1 VIHSVEARFSDVAR
15 KAKYQG
21 VCIVALIV
29 DTQGNPQNVHV
40 IRSLGMG
47 LDENAVEAV
56 KQYKFRPAMLD
67 GETPVP
73 VAITVQIGFHLY

>member
-1 VIHSVEARFSDVAR
+1 
-15 KAKYQG
+15 
-21 VCIVALIV
+21 
-29 DTQGNPQNVHV
+29 
-40 IRSLGMG
+40 MG